1 MPGVGEWLTHIPH
14 TSNISYL
21 VPGVGEW
28 LAHGKLVNLVLFVK
42 AKCKTENKENNQL
55 SEDFSAIHI
64 IFARFISDKM

>member
-28 LAHGKLVNLVLFVK
+28 LTHGKLVNLVLFVK
-42 AKCKTENKENNQL
+42 AKCKTEKKRRRVNYL
-55 SEDFSAIHI
+55 RISAHYI
-64 IFARFISDKM
+64 